1 MVGFGD
7 PLEVSEQ
14 LGDMLRSEVD
24 RGVQDEGVWGDQ
36 AGSAI

>member
-14 LGDMLRSEVD
+14 LGDMLKREAD
-24 RGVQDEGVWGDQ
+24 RGVQDEVEWGDQ